1 MLFKHVTKFYKGC
14 ETAKIQDLVQ
24 QRANW
29 KKLRVHFAFIVVDHL
44 MHEKMFNKFNHCVIL
59 EKKSIKVLLYH

>member
-1 MLFKHVTKFYKGC
+1 MLSKHVTKFCKGC

-29 KKLRVHFAFIVVDHL
+29 KELRVHFAFIVVNHL
-44 MHEKMFNKFNHCVIL
+44 MHEKMFKKFHPSVIL
-59 EKKSIKVLLYH
+59 KKSR